1 MNENTITIILCVIA
15 SLLTVMICNYNK
27 CKHRFQ
33 NCCRKKQQGITID
46 EMKIIID
53 DFDEIENNKD
63 NKKNKESDENEL
75 L

>member
-27 CKHRFQ
+27 CRHIFQ
-33 NCCRKKQQGITID
+33 NCCHKKTQGITID

-53 DFDEIENNKD
+53 DIDEIENNKN
-63 NKKNKESDENEL
+63 NKKNNSDENEL